1 MGLHQQVIINAVSY
15 GGIYRASELRV
26 GMIDHIVDGG
36 HDQHHPRDDDA
47 ENNGADA
54 DEW

>member
-1 MGLHQQVIINAVSY
+1 MPPVMAAFIVQ
-15 GGIYRASELRV
+15 LRV
-26 GMIDHIVDGG
+26 RMIDHIVDGG
-36 HDQHHPRDDDA
+36 DNQHHPRDDDA

>member
-1 MGLHQQVIINAVSY
+1 MAAFIEQ
-15 GGIYRASELRV
+15 LRV
-26 GMIDHIVDGG
+26 MIDHIVDGG
-36 HDQHHPRDDDA
+36 DNQHHPRDDDA